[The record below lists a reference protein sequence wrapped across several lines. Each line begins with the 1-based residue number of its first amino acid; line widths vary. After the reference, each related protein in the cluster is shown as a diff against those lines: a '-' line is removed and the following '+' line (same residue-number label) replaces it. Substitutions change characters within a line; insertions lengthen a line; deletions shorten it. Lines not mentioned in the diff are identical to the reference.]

1 MEHCDITS
9 SQFVLC
15 ILSWKKIVKE
25 KTRMQLSISVT
36 RCSCGGWP
44 FGQNS
49 SAAGVVTARVEFEVA
64 GSRMNTG
71 ENDARVLGR

>member
-36 RCSCGGWP
+36 RRGGGGWF

-49 SAAGVVTARVEFEVA
+49 SAA
-64 GSRMNTG
+64 
-71 ENDARVLGR
+71 